1 MSKFDGVKVFS
12 ATMMQDRAELG
23 DKVTKW
29 LADNATTIVPVE
41 FVTRQS
47 SDSRFHCIAIV
58 LFWRYKADTRADLRA
73 AVKPMFGPGAR
84 KP

>member
-12 ATMMQDRAELG
+12 ATMMHDRGELG

-29 LADNATTIVPVE
+29 LADNTTTIEPAE
-41 FVTRQS
+41 FVIRQS

-58 LFWRYKADTRADLRA
+58 LFWRYKADAQVKLRA
-73 AVKPMFGPGAR
+73 AAKLAAAGGAKP
-84 KP
+84 

>member
-29 LADNATTIVPVE
+29 LTDNATTIAPVE
-41 FVTRQS
+41 FVIRQS

-58 LFWRYKADTRADLRA
+58 LFWRYNVDAQVKLRA
-73 AVKPMFGPGAR
+73 AAKLAAAGGLKP
-84 KP
+84 